1 MARGIER
8 LSALIIS
15 RKLARGY
22 YADGGGLYLQV
33 NPSGSK
39 SWVFRY
45 RDRGGGRLREMG
57 LGSFLAVS
65 LAQARQE
72 ARRHR
77 SALQE
82 GLDPIEQRNTSK
94 AVSGTLAAKSFEECA
109 NAYISSHKS
118 EWRNEKHAKQ
128 WSATIKAYAAPVF
141 GTRRVAEINIE
152 LVLRVLEPI
161 WATKPETASRLRGRI
176 EAVLDWAKVRGYRV
190 GDNPA
195 RWKGNLDKL
204 LAKRKKAGKVKHH
217 AALPFADLPDFIATL
232 RQQNGIGAAALE
244 FVILTASRTSEAIGS
259 TWSEINLET
268 KVWSLSQERMKAGR
282 AHRVPLTADAIK
294 ILRRMEKVKG
304 GDAIIPGQKAKAHLS
319 NMTLLSTLKKMG
331 RPDLTTHGFRSTFR
345 DWVSE
350 CTDFPREVAEMAL
363 AHTIESKVEAA
374 YRRGDLFD
382 KRRVLMQ
389 IWAEYCSKRP
399 SHNVATATP
408 AVVAS

>member
-1 MARGIER
+1 VARGIER
-8 LSALIIS
+8 LSALTIS
-15 RKLARGY
+15 RKLSRGY

-33 NPSGSK
+33 SPSGSK

-57 LGSFLAVS
+57 LGSFLAVF

-128 WSATIKAYAAPVF
+128 WSATIKAYAAPMF

-204 LAKRKKAGKVKHH
+204 LPKQKKAGKVKHH
-217 AALPFADLPDFIATL
+217 AALPFADLPNFIGAL
-232 RQQNGIGAAALE
+232 RQQKGIGAAALE
-244 FVILTASRTSEAIGS
+244 FVILTASRTSEVIGA
-259 TWSEINLET
+259 TWSEINFET
-268 KVWSLSQERMKAGR
+268 RVWSIGQERMKAGR
-282 AHRVPLTADAIK
+282 AHRVPLTANAIN
-294 ILRRMEKVKG
+294 ILRRMEKIKDGEAVF
-304 GDAIIPGQKAKAHLS
+304 PGQKPNSHLS
-319 NMTLLSTLKKMG
+319 NMTLLSILRKMG

-350 CTDFPREVAEMAL
+350 STDFSREVAEMAL
-363 AHTIESKVEAA
+363 AHTIDSKVEAA
-374 YRRGDLFD
+374 YRRGDLFE
-382 KRRVLMQ
+382 KRRILMQ
-389 IWAEYCSKRP
+389 HWANYCSDA
-399 SHNVATATP
+399 SSEVAATAFKN
-408 AVVAS
+408 AV

>member
-8 LSALIIS
+8 LSALTIS
-15 RKLARGY
+15 RKLSRGY

-33 NPSGSK
+33 SPSGSK

-57 LGSFLAVS
+57 LGSFLAVF

-128 WSATIKAYAAPVF
+128 WSATIKAYAAPMF

-204 LAKRKKAGKVKHH
+204 LPKQKKAGKVKHH
-217 AALPFADLPDFIATL
+217 AALPFADLPNFIGAL
-232 RQQNGIGAAALE
+232 RQQKGIGAAALE
-244 FVILTASRTSEAIGS
+244 FVILTASRTSEVIGA
-259 TWSEINLET
+259 TWSEINFET
-268 KVWSLSQERMKAGR
+268 RVWSIGQERMKAGR
-282 AHRVPLTADAIK
+282 AHRVPLTANAIN
-294 ILRRMEKVKG
+294 ILRRMEKIKDGEAVF
-304 GDAIIPGQKAKAHLS
+304 PGQKPNSHLS
-319 NMTLLSTLKKMG
+319 NMTLLSILRKMG

-350 CTDFPREVAEMAL
+350 STDFSREVAEMAL
-363 AHTIESKVEAA
+363 AHTIDSKVEAA
-374 YRRGDLFD
+374 YRRGDLFE
-382 KRRVLMQ
+382 KRRILMQ
-389 IWAEYCSKRP
+389 HWANYCSDA
-399 SHNVATATP
+399 SSEVAATAFKN
-408 AVVAS
+408 AV

>member
-1 MARGIER
+1 
-8 LSALIIS
+8 
-15 RKLARGY
+15 
-22 YADGGGLYLQV
+22 
-33 NPSGSK
+33 
-39 SWVFRY
+39 
-45 RDRGGGRLREMG
+45 MG
-57 LGSFLAVS
+57 LGSFLAVF

-128 WSATIKAYAAPVF
+128 WSATIKAYAAPMF

-204 LAKRKKAGKVKHH
+204 LPKQKKAGKVKHH
-217 AALPFADLPDFIATL
+217 AALPFADLPNFIGAL
-232 RQQNGIGAAALE
+232 RQQKGIGAAALE
-244 FVILTASRTSEAIGS
+244 FVILTASRTSEVIGA
-259 TWSEINLET
+259 TWSEINFET
-268 KVWSLSQERMKAGR
+268 RVWSIGQERMKAGR
-282 AHRVPLTADAIK
+282 AHRVPLTANAIN
-294 ILRRMEKVKG
+294 ILRRMEKIKDGEAVF
-304 GDAIIPGQKAKAHLS
+304 PGQKPNSHLS
-319 NMTLLSTLKKMG
+319 NMTLLSILRKMG

-350 CTDFPREVAEMAL
+350 STDFSREVAEMAL
-363 AHTIESKVEAA
+363 AHTIDSKVEAA
-374 YRRGDLFD
+374 YRRGDLFE
-382 KRRVLMQ
+382 KRRILMQ
-389 IWAEYCSKRP
+389 HWANYCSDA
-399 SHNVATATP
+399 SSEVAATAFKN
-408 AVVAS
+408 AV